1 MKEYAKPGEWVSVQ
15 RPAAEEMKT
24 HGRHRQA
31 PLLTGLGE
39 EAAKEKGKV
48 QDRGYHQ

>member
-1 MKEYAKPGEWVSVQ
+1 MKEYAKPAEWISVQ
-15 RPAAEEMKT
+15 RPTAEEMKT

-39 EAAKEKGKV
+39 EATKEKGKV